1 MKEASR
7 GTPRKASDLLLILVG
22 ADGFEPPTFAL

>member
-1 MKEASR
+1 MER
-7 GTPRKASDLLLILVG
+7 GPGNSPRASDLLLILVG